1 MIGVNSNSPEQINRA
16 NTEIIDTVID
26 RYNKDV
32 TAINRET
39 LRILMLIDELMSYR
53 TAQLQKPY
61 PVPKP

>member
-53 TAQLQKPY
+53 TAQLTYLELMK
-61 PVPKP
+61 